1 MPRSLSW
8 PPGRHWLQSQV
19 ARLCQSLARLK
30 QRLGDE
36 LAQTV
41 AQAVAQAVREVVHR
55 SLEVSQPEHEDR
67 RAIPRRSTS
76 LWNAGEPP
84 WDEQDRLDDE
94 DERFDLLDDDAEETP
109 LPQTKVATLSTRVSA
124 ALSIGCQAVALGLRR
139 QASLVKAVGVG
150 VIAAVTAYVAGPVV
164 VVASTTLLS
173 LLCVAQPVPASG
185 TLLPPL
191 S

>member
-1 MPRSLSW
+1 L
-8 PPGRHWLQSQV
+8 

-41 AQAVAQAVREVVHR
+41 AQAVAQAVHEVVHR
-55 SLEVSQPEHEDR
+55 SLEVPNLEHEDR
-67 RAIPRRSTS
+67 RVLPQRSTA
-76 LWNAGEPP
+76 LWIAEESP
-84 WDEQDRLDDE
+84 WDEQDRLEE
-94 DERFDLLDDDAEETP
+94 DEHFDLLDDDVEETP
-109 LPQTKVATLSTRVSA
+109 LPQTQVATSSPRVSA

-164 VVASTTLLS
+164 VVAGTTLLS
-173 LLCVAQPVPASG
+173 LLCVAQSVPASG